1 VTQRAESP
9 RTELAGRL
17 QAIQKLSGRSLRE
30 LERATG
36 ISSSSLSRYF
46 AGRSLPPWSSVVALC
61 RLVQRDP
68 RPLREL
74 WEQASRLPPPPAA
87 TALPKVAGRNDLP
100 LDVADFTGRQVEL
113 DAARQSLTTVRAVAI
128 DGMAGVGKTCLA
140 VHLAHQLAPE
150 YADGQ
155 LYLDLHGFTP
165 GREPL
170 EPVAALRMLLTAL
183 GIPIADGLAG
193 VEELAALWRAELA
206 QRRVLVLLDNVA
218 DAEHARPLLP
228 GAGAS
233 VVLITSRNRLVDLDQ
248 VPPVSLDVLGDADGI
263 ELLQQA
269 SGPGDRVANEPEAAA
284 EVLRLCGGLPLAIR
298 LSAARLR
305 HRPGWTIGVLADRLR
320 AGSDQVDPALS
331 MSLRQLDHGRR
342 RTFRLLGLLPGAT
355 FDAYA
360 VAALTANSLAAT
372 HESLEDLVDS
382 HLVQEPR
389 PAVYRLHDLVR
400 AFAGRLAAAEE
411 SSADQRQAV
420 VRVLDYYLHSAAAAG
435 KLLRYA
441 YPDETPLSGPAP
453 AAMPEFSNQDAALA
467 WFDNEYPNLVDALA
481 VGSDLHVSRLPRLLR
496 PYYFRRAASADENRL
511 LELALAAAERLGDP
525 AAVAAVQADLGFA
538 RYSAGR
544 FPEAL
549 QYYESAAA
557 MMPGSASLAV
567 RRGYLHQDLGETSRA
582 MDLFRSAAELFGRDH
597 QPKGVAHATAFQAW
611 AAYQLGQLDE
621 AAALARDAL
630 ALQSDAEDWPPP
642 ITALVTLGAAIGGS
656 DPQAAIA
663 HLTEALRLAREDDHV
678 QNQAWCLNYLAVA
691 LRHSGRYEEA
701 LADHRKALQLVE
713 DSAEHQWAVNFLNS
727 YAETC
732 LAAGRTDDAREIYQ
746 EALELAESTGYAHE
760 AAVAR
765 QGLARVSQ

>member
-1 VTQRAESP
+1 MTQRAESP

-74 WEQASRLPPPPAA
+74 WEQASQLPPPPAA
-87 TALPKVAGRNDLP
+87 ARPKVAGRNDLP
-100 LDVADFTGRQVEL
+100 LDVADFTGRQEEL
-113 DAARQSLTTVRAVAI
+113 DAVRQSLTAARAVAI

-170 EPVAALRMLLTAL
+170 EPVAALRMLLAALEIPTA
-183 GIPIADGLAG
+183 DSLAG

-206 QRRVLVLLDNVA
+206 QRRVLVLLDNAA

-233 VVLITSRNRLVDLDQ
+233 AVLITSRNRLVELDQ

-269 SGPGDRVANEPEAAA
+269 SGPGDRVAKEPEATA

-320 AGSDQVDPALS
+320 TGSDHVDTALS
-331 MSLRQLDHGRR
+331 MSLRQLDHGQR

-355 FDAYA
+355 FDAYV
-360 VAALTANSLAAT
+360 VAALTGNSLAAT
-372 HESLEDLVDS
+372 QESLEDLVDS

-411 SSADQRQAV
+411 SSAEQRQAV

-441 YPDETPLSGPAP
+441 YPDETPLPCPAP
-453 AAMPEFSNQDAALA
+453 DALPGFADQEAALA
-467 WFDNEYPNLVDALA
+467 WFDEEYPNLVEALA

-511 LELALAAAERLGDP
+511 LEHALAAAERLGDP
-525 AAVAAVQADLGFA
+525 AVVAAVQADLGFA

-557 MMPGSASLAV
+557 TMPESASLAV

-582 MDLFRSAAELFGRDH
+582 MELFRSAAELFDRDQ

-611 AAYQLGQLDE
+611 AAYQLGQLYE
-621 AAALARDAL
+621 AAALARTAL

-642 ITALVTLGAAIGGS
+642 ITALVTLGAAIGAT
-656 DPQAAIA
+656 DPERAIA

-691 LRHSGRYEEA
+691 LREAGRYEEA

-713 DSAEHQWAVNFLNS
+713 ESAERQWAVNFLNS
-727 YAETC
+727 YAETS
-732 LAAGRTDDAREIYQ
+732 LAAGLPDDARAIYQ
-746 EALELAESTGYAHE
+746 QALELAESTGYARE
-760 AAVAR
+760 AAIAR
-765 QGLARVSQ
+765 AGLAAVSQ